1 MKKKSSSSIP
11 QAKANLNIG
20 THCDSQQTLL
30 YPTVKEETKIQSST
44 PASIISNIQGKAYD
58 EKEESNVL
66 NFKKKTYFR
75 QYTSSSAQ
83 PSADYLFKERFNK
96 VTFRDFT
103 HNTRLN
109 INNNNYQDQKVKRD
123 RQISYWKNNVI
134 NLPPISNKNK
144 VSASPEQKRQQ
155 YLQYKYN
162 SSNHL
167 KSKSTS
173 MIPQIYSSIE

>member
-1 MKKKSSSSIP
+1 M
-11 QAKANLNIG
+11 G
-20 THCDSQQTLL
+20 THCESQQTFL
-30 YPTVKEETKIQSST
+30 YPTVKEEMKNRSST
-44 PASIISNIQGKAYD
+44 PASIKSNIQGKACD
-58 EKEESNVL
+58 DKEESNIAT
-66 NFKKKTYFR
+66 FKKKSYLR
-75 QYTSSSAQ
+75 QLTSNSAQ

-144 VSASPEQKRQQ
+144 MSQ
-155 YLQYKYN
+155 
-162 SSNHL
+162 
-167 KSKSTS
+167 ST
-173 MIPQIYSSIE
+173 E